1 MALLIREKRLS
12 SIHQNAGASPF
23 HQEAYTRHWTNLT
36 TRGREQK
43 QEELRPCSLG
53 KGDLKYCKLDK
64 MRRQNNILQKKEQDK
79 SPQEQI
85 NEEGIG
91 KLPEQEFK
99 VVIVKMI
106 QNLRNRMEKIKE
118 MFN

>member
-1 MALLIREKRLS
+1 
-12 SIHQNAGASPF
+12 
-23 HQEAYTRHWTNLT
+23 
-36 TRGREQK
+36 
-43 QEELRPCSLG
+43 
-53 KGDLKYCKLDK
+53 